1 MAPVNFAANRKQA
14 EASGLLSSGDYL
26 KLKEGAN
33 RMRLMSECLPHPGQY
48 QGRNNFKWLCY
59 VLDRL
64 DGKVKPFFM
73 PHTIYKALEAYQLS
87 DDFGFVDVPMPYDIT
102 VNADGAGTKEV
113 KYTVMPGREKPLT
126 ASEQAALAT
135 VKPLIELQA
144 ALKEKRDKDK
154 KDDSDQRRDSPHDD
168 THFDPTE
175 YEGQG
180 YDDGRP

>member
-1 MAPVNFAANRKQA
+1 MAKVDLGAARKQA

-33 RMRLMSECLPHPGQY
+33 RMRLMSECLPHPGTY
-48 QGRNNFKWLCY
+48 QGKPNFKWLCY

-87 DDFGFVDVPMPYDIT
+87 EDFGFVDVPMPYDIT
-102 VNADGAGTKEV
+102 VQADGAGTKEV

-126 ASEQAALAT
+126 AAEQAALAA
-135 VKPLIELQA
+135 VKPLLELQA
-144 ALKEKRDKDK
+144 ALKEKRDEA
-154 KDDSDQRRDSPHDD
+154 DQRRDSPHDD
-168 THFDPTE
+168 THFDPRE
-175 YEGQG
+175 YE
-180 YDDGRP
+180 DGRP